1 MKQGLWK
8 LLIFKQRYYEYMVS
22 LADFTINCTEITP
35 KIQQFILEAVENTGL
50 NGVVVNVS
58 GGIDSAVTVHLAVQA
73 LGPDRVTALTIPE
86 RDVTPQGDITDVML
100 HCKQLNLTCNTVD
113 ITPIL
118 HVMRDIMPG
127 YDVTDRITCGNIRS
141 RLRMIIAYHH
151 ANMEG
156 KLVMGT
162 SNKTEL
168 LTGFFTKHGDGG
180 VDFMPL
186 GDLWKYNI
194 KQLAKYLEIPE
205 NIIKKA
211 PSPGF
216 FEGHTDE
223 DELGMSYDNID
234 LILYSYEQG
243 LTIKEIS
250 DDLSID
256 APEVSRI
263 LKRVKANQ
271 HKRANPLILRL
282 S

>member
-1 MKQGLWK
+1 
-8 LLIFKQRYYEYMVS
+8 MVTLND
-22 LADFTINCTEITP
+22 LAINCFEITP
-35 KIQQFILEAVENTGL
+35 KIRQFILETVKNTGL

-73 LGPDRVTALTIPE
+73 LGPERVTAITIPE
-86 RDVTPQGDITDVML
+86 RDVTPRSDITDVIL
-100 HCKQLNLTCNTVD
+100 HCKQLNLTCNTVE

-118 HVMRDIMPG
+118 HVMRDILPG
-127 YDVTDRITCGNIRS
+127 YDITDRITCGNIRS
-141 RLRMIIAYHH
+141 RLRMMIAYYR
-151 ANMEG
+151 ANIEG
-156 KLVMGT
+156 KLVIGT

-216 FEGHTDE
+216 YKGLTDE

-234 LILYSYEQG
+234 LILCSYEKG
-243 LTIKEIS
+243 LTVKEIS

-256 APEVSRI
+256 ASEVKRM
-263 LKRVKANQ
+263 LNRVKANQ

>member
-1 MKQGLWK
+1 
-8 LLIFKQRYYEYMVS
+8 MVNLDD
-22 LADFTINCTEITP
+22 LAINCDEITP
-35 KIQQFILEAVENTGL
+35 KIHKFIQDMVEKTGL
-50 NGVVVNVS
+50 NGVIINVS
-58 GGIDSAVTVHLAVQA
+58 GGIDSAVSVHLAVQA
-73 LGPDRVTALTIPE
+73 LGADRVTAITIPE
-86 RDVTPQGDITDVML
+86 RDVTPQSDITDVML
-100 HCKQLNLTCNTVD
+100 HCKQLNLTCNTVE
-113 ITPIL
+113 ITSIL

-127 YDVTDRITCGNIRS
+127 YDITDRITCGNIRS
-141 RLRMIIAYHH
+141 RLRMMIAYHH
-151 ANMEG
+151 ANIEG

-168 LTGFFTKHGDGG
+168 LTGFFTKFGDGG

-186 GDLWKYNI
+186 GELWKYNI

-216 FEGHTDE
+216 YEGHTDE

-234 LILYSYEQG
+234 LILYSYERG
-243 LTIKEIS
+243 LTIREIS
-250 DDLSID
+250 HDLSIEES
-256 APEVSRI
+256 EVKRM
-263 LKRVKANQ
+263 LNRVKANQ

>member
-1 MKQGLWK
+1 MN
-8 LLIFKQRYYEYMVS
+8 I
-22 LADFTINCTEITP
+22 
-35 KIQQFILEAVENTGL
+35 
-50 NGVVVNVS
+50 S
-58 GGIDSAVTVHLAVQA
+58 GGIDSAVTLHLAVQA
-73 LGPDRVTALTIPE
+73 LGPERVTAITIPE
-86 RDVTPQGDITDVML
+86 RDVTPGRDITDVML
-100 HCKQLNLTCNTVD
+100 HCKQLNLTCNTVE

-118 HVMRDIMPG
+118 HVMRDILPR
-127 YDVTDRITCGNIRS
+127 YDITDRITCGNIRS
-141 RLRMIIAYHH
+141 RLRMIVAYHH
-151 ANMEG
+151 ANIEG
-156 KLVMGT
+156 KLVIGT

-168 LTGFFTKHGDGG
+168 LTGFFTKFGDGG

-194 KQLAKYLEIPE
+194 KQLARYLEIPE

-216 FEGHTDE
+216 YEGHTDE
-223 DELGMSYDNID
+223 AELGLSYDNID
-234 LILYSYEQG
+234 LILYSYEKG

-250 DDLSID
+250 KDLSISTQ
-256 APEVSRI
+256 EVARI

>member
-1 MKQGLWK
+1 MKQGSWK
-8 LLIFKQRYYEYMVS
+8 LLIFKQRYCEYMVS
-22 LADFTINCTEITP
+22 LADLAINCAEITP
-35 KIQQFILEAVENTGL
+35 KIHQFILETVENTGL
-50 NGVVVNVS
+50 NGVVVNIS

-73 LGPDRVTALTIPE
+73 LGPERVTAITIPE
-86 RDVTPQGDITDVML
+86 RDVTPRSDITDVML

-263 LKRVKANQ
+263 LNRVKANQ

>member
-1 MKQGLWK
+1 MTTLND
-8 LLIFKQRYYEYMVS
+8 
-22 LADFTINCTEITP
+22 LAINCNEITP
-35 KIQQFILEAVENTGL
+35 IIHKFILNTVENLGL
-50 NGVVVNVS
+50 DGVVVNVS

-73 LGPDRVTALTIPE
+73 LGPKRVTAITIPE
-86 RDVTPQGDITDVML
+86 CDVTPKGDITDVIL
-100 HCKQLNLTCNTVD
+100 HCKQLNLTCNTVE

-127 YDVTDRITCGNIRS
+127 YDITDKITCGNIRS
-141 RLRMIIAYHH
+141 RLRMLIAYHH
-151 ANMEG
+151 ANVES

-168 LTGFFTKHGDGG
+168 LTGFFTKYGDGG

-194 KQLAKYLEIPE
+194 KQLAKYLKIPE
-205 NIIKKA
+205 NIIKKT

-216 FEGHTDE
+216 YEGQTDE

-234 LILYSYEQG
+234 LILYSYGRG
-243 LTIKEIS
+243 LTINEIS
-250 DDLSID
+250 EDLSID
-256 APEVSRI
+256 KSEVRRI
-263 LKRVKANQ
+263 LSRVKANQ